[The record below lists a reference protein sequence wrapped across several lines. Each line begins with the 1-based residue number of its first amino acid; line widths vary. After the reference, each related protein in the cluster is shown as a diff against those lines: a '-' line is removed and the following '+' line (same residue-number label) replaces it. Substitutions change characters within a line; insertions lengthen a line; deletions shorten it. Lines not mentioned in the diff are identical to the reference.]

1 MKLTTLVNRYIRYRK
16 SLGDKYRVNE
26 WYLMGFCRSM
36 GKNIDVLHASKTKI
50 HKFLYRNGNITGS
63 WFIRYATL
71 SGFYKYAIS
80 RGYINHSPLPT
91 ILPKRPHLFVPHI
104 YTRQELRCI
113 FKAALI
119 YRDTKRN
126 YGYIQPYMIRIL
138 LILLYGMGLRVGEA
152 LSLTMID
159 VDMTLSTITISK
171 TKFNKCRIIPFGKQL
186 ADVLSDY
193 IVWRKKH
200 GFPES
205 DNAPF
210 FIANGLH
217 LNAETVRGIF
227 HRILKIANLK
237 PADKTRHQ
245 PRLHDLRHTFAV
257 HRLTSWYQNNANVQ
271 ILLPILSV
279 YLGHACL
286 AATSIYLTMT
296 TDLLREAGMRFE
308 QYVMGGVL

>member
-1 MKLTTLVNRYIRYRK
+1 MKLTTLVNQYIIYRK

-26 WYLMGFCRSM
+26 WHLMRFCRSM
-36 GKNIDVLHASKTKI
+36 GKNIDVLHASRTKI
-50 HKFLYRNGNITGS
+50 HKFLYGNGKITGS

-71 SGFYKYAIS
+71 SCFYKYAMS

-91 ILPKRPHLFVPHI
+91 ILPKRPHLFVPYI

-119 YRDTKRN
+119 YRDIKKN

-138 LILLYGMGLRVGEA
+138 LVLLYGMGLRIGEA

-159 VDMTLSTITISK
+159 VNIIQSTITIREA
-171 TKFNKCRIIPFGKQL
+171 KFNKCRIIPFGKQL
-186 ADVLSDY
+186 ANVLSDY

-200 GFPES
+200 RLPRS
-205 DNAPF
+205 ANSPF
-210 FIANGLH
+210 LMAKGLH
-217 LNAETVRGIF
+217 LKTETVRGIF

-237 PADKTRHQ
+237 PADKTKHQ

-257 HRLTSWYQNNANVQ
+257 HRLTSWYKNNANVQ

-279 YLGHACL
+279 YLGHTCL
-286 AATSIYLTMT
+286 AAISVYLTMT
-296 TDLLREAGMRFE
+296 TDLLREAGIRFE
-308 QYVMGGVL
+308 QYAMGGVI